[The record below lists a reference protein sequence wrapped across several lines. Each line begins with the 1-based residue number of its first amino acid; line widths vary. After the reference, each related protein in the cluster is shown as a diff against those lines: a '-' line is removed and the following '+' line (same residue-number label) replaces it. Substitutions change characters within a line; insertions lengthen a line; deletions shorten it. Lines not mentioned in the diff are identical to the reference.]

1 MENLKWEV
9 DQKEREIQSL
19 KQQLELT
26 EQQSRKELGGVQQLL
41 QVSGGGGAWR
51 EVTPT
56 TPQQRLRASLGCQVS
71 GALPPHCWATS
82 PHFRRTRPV
91 GGERSPVRAWA
102 ELGPVNATVRV
113 KGHPFVTPSYL
124 STGSGT

>member
-41 QVSGGGGAWR
+41 QVCGGGGAWR

-56 TPQQRLRASLGCQVS
+56 HRSSVCVLASCEVS
-71 GALPPHCWATS
+71 GMLPPHCWATS
-82 PHFRRTRPV
+82 PHSEGPGQWV
-91 GGERSPVRAWA
+91 GA
-102 ELGPVNATVRV
+102 E
-113 KGHPFVTPSYL
+113 PSAAPGL
-124 STGSGT
+124 SWVQ